1 MSEVLIIGSGGRE
14 DALRQTMEACDE
26 VAYVEVT
33 DNPTELLGKFSK
45 HEKPFVVIGPE
56 QPLVDGLA
64 DELRADGYIVLGPS
78 KAAAQ
83 YEGSKYF
90 ATDMMK
96 QAGIPHPA
104 TFSTSNP
111 FDALDYIAQ
120 RPPESIVLK
129 ANGLAGGKG
138 VVLPNSHIEASDT
151 IHTMLDGTALGA
163 AGQLINISDRHSG
176 PEVSA
181 MAIVGDNDEFYLLP
195 LSQDHKR
202 LLDGDTGPNTG
213 GMGAY
218 APVPSSIVSSQQYEK
233 IYDIVG
239 NSLAGMREHTKVP
252 FERAVLYVGIM
263 LSEQQNGDPTVIEYN
278 VRFGDPETQV
288 LLPLLQQ
295 QGVDTYRLLR
305 SAAEGS
311 LEIPKPRNSML
322 GTAALTVCLAAPGYP
337 SKPQAGNFVYGL
349 DNIYKDVTI
358 HRAGIDVSNRV
369 SGGRVLY
376 VTGTGGNLDQAATA
390 AYSAID
396 LAGEGAQSGKIG
408 FDNAQVRLDIG
419 HQARKLF

>member
-14 DALRQTMEACDE
+14 DALRQTMQTCDDVSHIE
-26 VAYVEVT
+26 VASNPAEV
-33 DNPTELLGKFSK
+33 LGKFSK

-64 DELRADGYIVLGPS
+64 DELRADGYTVLGPS

-90 ATDMMK
+90 ATDMMM
-96 QAGIPHPA
+96 QAGIPHPP
-104 TFSTSNP
+104 TFSTNNP
-111 FDALDYIAQ
+111 FQALDYIAN

-129 ANGLAGGKG
+129 ADGLAGGKG
-138 VVLPNSHIEASDT
+138 VVLPDSYTEASNT
-151 IHTMLDGTALGA
+151 IHAMLNGTALGV
-163 AGQLINISDRHSG
+163 AGRVINISDRNSG

-181 MAIVGDNDEFYLLP
+181 MTIVGDNDEFYLLP

-218 APVPSSIVSSQQYEK
+218 APVPSSIVGNEQYKK

-239 NSLAGMREHTKVP
+239 NSLSGMREQTGVP

-295 QGVDTYRLLR
+295 RGVDTYRLLR

-311 LEIPKPRNSML
+311 LETPKPRTTML

-337 SKPQAGNFVYGL
+337 SKPQVGNYVYGL
-349 DNIYKDVTI
+349 DNTYKDVTI
-358 HRAGIDVSNRV
+358 HRAGIDDSNRV

-376 VTGTGGNLDQAATA
+376 VTGTGANLDRAATT

-408 FDNAQVRLDIG
+408 FDSAQLRLDIG
-419 HQARKLF
+419 HQARKTH